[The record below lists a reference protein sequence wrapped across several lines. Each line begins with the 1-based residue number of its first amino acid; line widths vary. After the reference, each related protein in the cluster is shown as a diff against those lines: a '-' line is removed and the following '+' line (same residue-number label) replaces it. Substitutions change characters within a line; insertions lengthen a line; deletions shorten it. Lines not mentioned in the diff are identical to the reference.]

1 MHGFDP
7 RLPSEVTLGKM
18 EDHFSD
24 MAVYVQELTK
34 RMEEVKT
41 TVKENL
47 RKCVDQMIKQQKW
60 TKEIPWMEGMLVLKR
75 RIDKR
80 NKLEQNYDG
89 PFRIITVEKPNLT
102 LKEMHADA
110 MGFTVHMDQCKPY
123 FSKEEQILVPN
134 EEPNSG
140 SKRKIGDKN
149 LEDTD
154 GEEEIE
160 INAISM
166 EMLTEFDDG
175 NNLNKH
181 GLLFLMEIILD
192 GIVVTA
198 LYPKDS
204 FEFSSIPK
212 SMVQSQWEIHKTKE
226 GDEYLT
232 AWVFEENI
240 QLFITKERE
249 DLIIGNGIQA
259 WLNQNGNV
267 ICENGEA
274 TYWETYLDMD
284 GLIYKNKITPE
295 FWITHNEPKICEEHQ
310 FRPCSSSTIFLNAAK
325 CSHSNLQDK
334 KINTLPLSLIMANAD
349 SPILISDEEL
359 SDDEIHLRK
368 LLLSEQ
374 QQQQLRE
381 QQFNPDR
388 PYSSTVHSLPINQ
401 VQIVTPAQGQ
411 QLKRDQQL
419 ALINQKIKEMEAAK
433 RQIEEEE
440 TAEEEARI
448 LKEKA
453 WKAEE
458 QKKRTKR
465 ELDEKEKKREE
476 EKKAEERAKKDK
488 EEVKAAFKKIGMST
502 EVGGKEDESK
512 QKKKK
517 SKKNQKGK
525 DTENGNLEA
534 KKPEDGHKMDDVLPG
549 CKLGD
554 EHQPTIEEEKTKK
567 VAKLKKDAEEKAK
580 RELGEAKAKKDAEE
594 KAKREAKAKKDAEEK
609 AKREAEEKKD
619 AEEKAQ
625 REAKAKKDAEE
636 RAKREEKEKE
646 AAAET
651 KRDTEAT
658 TKIHSEKEE
667 KGKREG
673 NISIN
678 VEGAK
683 KKIMETISEKWMPKI
698 VGSIFDPRGEE
709 LGDDWTIKKC
719 QENREK
725 EDRLREGKS
734 EERMKAW
741 KEWTQPKNQWESGG
755 TAQGGKRFFE
765 NTLKS
770 AVISANEARAIP
782 PEGMG
787 WKRHVPCFQTAPPG
801 PGFKRRYHDVSPIRT
816 MDSTGQ
822 GTSAASGTEE
832 KIVKIRKLLL
842 QAADLLGEMAD
853 ELFPY
858 KK

>member
-7 RLPSEVTLGKM
+7 RLPSEVTLGKV
-18 EDHFSD
+18 EDNFSD
-24 MAVYVQELTK
+24 MAIYVQELTK

-47 RKCVDQMIKQQKW
+47 RKCADQMIKQQKW
-60 TKEIPWMEGMLVLKR
+60 TKEIPWREGMLVLKR
-75 RIDKR
+75 KIDKR

-89 PFRIITVEKPNLT
+89 PFRIVTVEKPNLT

-110 MGFTVHMDQCKPY
+110 MGFTVHMDQC
-123 FSKEEQILVPN
+123 N
-134 EEPNSG
+134 H
-140 SKRKIGDKN
+140 
-149 LEDTD
+149 
-154 GEEEIE
+154 GEEETE

-192 GIVVTA
+192 GIVITA

-212 SMVQSQWEIHKTKE
+212 SMVQSQWEIHKTRE

-232 AWVFEENI
+232 AWIFDENI
-240 QLFITKERE
+240 QLFITEERE
-249 DLIIGNGIQA
+249 DLIIGNEIQA

-267 ICENGEA
+267 ICENREA

-295 FWITHNEPKICEEHQ
+295 FWITYNEPEMCKEYES
-310 FRPCSSSTIFLNAAK
+310 RSCSSSTIFLNAEE
-325 CSHSNLQDK
+325 CSNSNLQDK
-334 KINTLPLSLIMANAD
+334 KINILPLSLIMANAD

-388 PYSSTVHSLPINQ
+388 PYSSTVHSLPTNQ

-440 TAEEEARI
+440 TVEEEARI
-448 LKEKA
+448 VREKA

-465 ELDEKEKKREE
+465 ELDEKMKKREE

-502 EVGGKEDESK
+502 EVGGKEDGNK
-512 QKKKK
+512 QKKNK

-525 DTENGNLEA
+525 DTESGNLEA
-534 KKPEDGHKMDDVLPG
+534 EKLNDGH
-549 CKLGD
+549 
-554 EHQPTIEEEKTKK
+554 
-567 VAKLKKDAEEKAK
+567 
-580 RELGEAKAKKDAEE
+580 REAKKDAEE
-594 KAKREAKAKKDAEEK
+594 KATREAEAKKDAEEK
-609 AKREAEEKKD
+609 ATREAEAKKD
-619 AEEKAQ
+619 AEEKAT
-625 REAKAKKDAEE
+625 REAEAKKDAEEKATREAEAKKDAEEKATREAEAKKDAEEKATREAEAKKDAEEKANREAEAKKDAEEKATREAEAKKDAEEKANREAEAKKDAEEKANREAEEKRDAEE
-636 RAKREEKEKE
+636 RAKREEEEKE

-651 KRDTEAT
+651 KRDAEAT
-658 TKIHSEKEE
+658 AKIHSEKEK

-673 NISIN
+673 NVSIN

-683 KKIMETISEKWMPKI
+683 KKIMETISEKWIPKI

-709 LGDDWTIKKC
+709 LGDDWTIKKMP
-719 QENREK
+719 RK
-725 EDRLREGKS
+725 
-734 EERMKAW
+734 
-741 KEWTQPKNQWESGG
+741 P
-755 TAQGGKRFFE
+755 GKRGPTE
-765 NTLKS
+765 RGKKRRANEGNTLKS
-770 AVISANEARAIP
+770 AVISANETRAIP

-787 WKRHVPCFQTAPPG
+787 WKRHVPCFQAAPPG
-801 PGFKRRYHDVSPIRT
+801 PGFKRRHHDVSPIRR